1 MRYDRVQRTL
11 VLVLILNLAVAA
23 AKAIFGLMA
32 GSVSM
37 VADSLHSFFDSFAN
51 IVGIVST
58 HIAGQPPDRSHPYG
72 HGKFETVG
80 TLIIG
85 AMLLL
90 SAYLIVIE
98 GLDRLISRE
107 IPAITGITVG
117 VMVATILINIIVS
130 TYERR
135 RGKELKSQILI
146 ADSRHTASD
155 IFVSLGVLGGFAAVR
170 LGFPVADPLIAFG
183 IALLIARMGVLILK
197 DAGNV
202 LTDATVV
209 DCEDQIAK
217 VVSSIDGVRGYHD
230 FRCRGKPQELFAD
243 IHITVDPKISVAEGH
258 AIAEEVVARI
268 RTEVEG
274 IEDMVVHVD
283 PDDRKKEVGF
293 RE

>member
-98 GLDRLISRE
+98 GLDRLLSRE

>member
-98 GLDRLISRE
+98 GLDRLLSRE

-183 IALLIARMGVLILK
+183 IALLIARMGLLILK